1 MVPPQQMCAII
12 CGNVYM
18 AVSAGPWMEKDL
30 EMNRGA
36 AKGRKRGKLFLL
48 PALDIAK
55 CHQPRSYGIDKI
67 LHECFAK
74 RRQIVFMWPPDPLS
88 GSREGGFFSQQLIHR
103 NRDCIEARS
112 PDDSLA
118 DCAYATL
125 PSASLQW
132 SRVDYARRRG
142 LENPL

>member
-1 MVPPQQMCAII
+1 
-12 CGNVYM
+12 M

-88 GSREGGFFSQQLIHR
+88 GSREGGFFRSNSYTGIVIALKRGPQTTRWPTVRMRRYHLHHCSGREWIMLAAEALRIRYEQPLVDPQLMQR
-103 NRDCIEARS
+103 
-112 PDDSLA
+112 
-118 DCAYATL
+118 
-125 PSASLQW
+125 
-132 SRVDYARRRG
+132 
-142 LENPL
+142 